1 MCKSKPQSFVSHSR
15 ATDDENVIN
24 EIIQYNNDHPS
35 IIKIRENLGCTQ
47 ISEDFKLKQAT
58 ESDINK
64 LLKNLDSKKMDKHR
78 QNPS

>member
-1 MCKSKPQSFVSHSR
+1 M
-15 ATDDENVIN
+15 IN
-24 EIIQYNNDHPS
+24 PS
-35 IIKIRENLGCTQ
+35 IIKIRENLSCTQ

-64 LLKNLDSKKMDKHR
+64 LRKNLDSKKMDKHR